1 MAHDGDH
8 PRSRGEYE
16 GREKSVIA
24 GVGSSPLSRG
34 IPRVPQIAAGRVRI
48 IPALAG
54 NTQGARCYLCSR
66 GDHPRSRGEYAQAEV
81 NSSFCPG
88 SSPLS
93 RGIPGVSAVRCQAPR
108 IIPALAGN
116 TMGMRVLHTAHE
128 GSSPLSRGI
137 HHPARRHPLGR
148 RIIPALAG
156 NTVNTRSASSA
167 DRDHPRSR
175 GEYVLRPATHP
186 HDAGSSPLSRGIR
199 GGAWVQSVGMWDHP
213 RSRGEYRRGATS
225 CRRSRGSSPLS
236 RGILTHAGEF
246 RKRRGIIPALAGN
259 TSPRTGTAYRPA
271 DHPRSRGEYRRPKR
285 LELVGWGSS
294 PLSRGIRGAGQ
305 YTKVVPRIIPALAGN
320 TPP

>member
-1 MAHDGDH
+1 MLYPSTRPDEDHPRSRGEYTGWQGVRHITIGSSPLSRGILIPFVTRDLLQGIIPALAGNTLDALRRVAHDGDH

-93 RGIPGVSAVRCQAPR
+93 RGIPQQTIHRGLLER

-116 TMGMRVLHTAHE
+116 TM
-128 GSSPLSRGI
+128 
-137 HHPARRHPLGR
+137 
-148 RIIPALAG
+148 
-156 NTVNTRSASSA
+156 
-167 DRDHPRSR
+167 
-175 GEYVLRPATHP
+175 
-186 HDAGSSPLSRGIR
+186 
-199 GGAWVQSVGMWDHP
+199 
-213 RSRGEYRRGATS
+213 
-225 CRRSRGSSPLS
+225 
-236 RGILTHAGEF
+236 
-246 RKRRGIIPALAGN
+246 
-259 TSPRTGTAYRPA
+259 
-271 DHPRSRGEYRRPKR
+271 
-285 LELVGWGSS
+285 
-294 PLSRGIRGAGQ
+294 
-305 YTKVVPRIIPALAGN
+305 
-320 TPP
+320 